1 MIRLVASLLVALS
14 ALAFAGEK
22 LPPPPKKPLTFGMAH
37 QYGEDHAKKAKDL
50 IEPYLTKSLGSP
62 VTVQVFDTYDQLAE
76 ALATNKVDLAWITPL
91 AFVQATQKNRDVTA
105 LSKAM
110 RSSDGGLFYRSVFI
124 VKADSKAADLKALA
138 GKKVAW
144 VGKLSASGYL
154 FPRALLAEQ
163 GLDPDKHFGGETFSG
178 DHLAVCKAVK
188 EGKADVGATFAA
200 EPKEGA
206 ALVPTGCED
215 AGPASDFKV
224 LASTANLPN
233 EVIAHSPDFPP
244 TRVNDA
250 MMAFGRMGNTPEG
263 KKVLT
268 EGFRAQ
274 GFGVAVEGDFDPV
287 LALLKAKD
295 VKAKVA
301 EEPKAEEKKAEP
313 AKGKKKTK

>member
-1 MIRLVASLLVALS
+1 MHRLVACLLVALS
-14 ALAFAGEK
+14 ALAVAGEPK
-22 LPPPPKKPLTFGMAH
+22 SPPPPKKPLTFGMAH
-37 QYGEDHAKKAKDL
+37 QYGEEHAQKAKAL
-50 IEPYLTKSLGSP
+50 IEPYLTKSLGSQ
-62 VTVQVFDTYDQLAE
+62 VTVQPFDTYEELSE

-124 VKADSKAADLKALA
+124 VKASSTASDLKSLA

-154 FPRALLAEQ
+154 FPRALLGEQ
-163 GLDPDKHFGGETFSG
+163 GLDPDRHFGAETFAG

-188 EGKADVGATFAA
+188 EGRAEVGATYAA
-200 EPKEGA
+200 EPKDGA
-206 ALVPTGCED
+206 ALAPTGCED
-215 AGPASDFKV
+215 AGPLSDFKV

-244 TRVNDA
+244 TRVNDV
-250 MMAFGRMGNTPEG
+250 MMAFGRMGNTPDG

-268 EGFRAQ
+268 DGFRAQ

-287 LALLKAKD
+287 LALLKTKE

-301 EEPKAEEKKAEP
+301 EEPKAEP
-313 AKGKKKTK
+313 AKGKKKGK